1 MKKVYPSRKISDQFR
16 RCCTETTQFG
26 LRACGRDND
35 NALVGLAAVH
45 ICIPNLWNKKESH
58 NISRAL
64 LKRKTTSYF
73 CVLMKIYLLNAKVPF
88 PQALS
93 TVTTNKLFSFSNL
106 AGKAIDPIKPKTTG
120 KITSE
125 CCSGILL
132 SERTSF

>member
-1 MKKVYPSRKISDQFR
+1 M
-16 RCCTETTQFG
+16 
-26 LRACGRDND
+26 
-35 NALVGLAAVH
+35 
-45 ICIPNLWNKKESH
+45 
-58 NISRAL
+58 
-64 LKRKTTSYF
+64 
-73 CVLMKIYLLNAKVPF
+73 LMKIYLLNAKVPF

-93 TVTTNKLFSFSNL
+93 TVTTNKIFSFSNL